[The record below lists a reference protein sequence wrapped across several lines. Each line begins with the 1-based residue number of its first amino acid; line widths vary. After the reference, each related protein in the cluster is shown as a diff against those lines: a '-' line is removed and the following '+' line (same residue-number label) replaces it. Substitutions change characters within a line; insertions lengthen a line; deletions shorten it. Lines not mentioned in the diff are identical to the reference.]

1 MKGVTAR
8 TKPELYSVPCSFIV
22 VKILSAVDFL
32 HIVRIETAEV
42 DEFASRVYLS
52 LVAGLA
58 LVEHRSR
65 VHFVAVSLRN
75 ELARLHENGSSL
87 VPVHVL
93 PLSFCFKSAF
103 DSLLDFFFAAKMAYA
118 ENVFVIVRS
127 NDFHRFARSDLFAA
141 DDKRDLDFLFELCSK
156 FVFQK
161 FLFSRTRSISVNRF
175 ILRTRNRIDSVCHFL
190 LL

>member
-1 MKGVTAR
+1 M
-8 TKPELYSVPCSFIV
+8 
-22 VKILSAVDFL
+22 KILSAVDLL

-42 DEFASRVYLS
+42 DEFASRIDFS

-58 LVEHRSR
+58 LVEHRSC

-75 ELARLHENGSSL
+75 ELASLHENGSSL

-103 DSLLDFFFAAKMAYA
+103 DGLLDFLFAAQVAYA

-127 NDFHRFARSDLFAA
+127 DDFHRFAGFDLFAA
-141 DDKRDLDFLFELCSK
+141 DDERDLDLFLELFCK

-161 FLFSRTRSISVNRF
+161 FLFCRTRSVSVNRF

>member
-1 MKGVTAR
+1 M
-8 TKPELYSVPCSFIV
+8 
-22 VKILSAVDFL
+22 KILSAVDFL

-42 DEFASRVYLS
+42 DELASRVDLS

-58 LVEHRSR
+58 LVEHRCC

-75 ELARLHENGSSL
+75 KFAGLHENGSSL

-93 PLSFCFKSAF
+93 PLSFCCKSAF
-103 DSLLDFFFAAKMAYA
+103 DSLFDFFFAAKVAYA

-127 NDFHRFARSDLFAA
+127 NDFHRFAGFDLFAA
-141 DDKRDLDFLFELCSK
+141 DNKRNFDFFLKLFCK

-161 FLFSRTRSISVNRF
+161 FLFSRTRSVSVNGF

-190 LL
+190 LLSKVRF